1 MEFMRFLHLSDL
13 HLGRRLGELS
23 LIEDQRF
30 ILAQIIRLV
39 REEHPDSILIAGDVY
54 DKSIPS
60 TEAVIM
66 FDGFLNELSELGVP
80 TLIISGNHD
89 SAERLSFASK
99 LIAKSGVHIAS
110 VYDGTL
116 FPITLSD
123 GETDVNFYL
132 LPFIKPSNVK
142 RFYPDADITSYTDA
156 LRCAI
161 QNADIDYS
169 ALNVLVT
176 HQFVTGAQRS
186 ESEEISVGGADNCD
200 ASVFDGFDYVAL
212 GHIHR
217 AQIAGAPH
225 VRYCGTPLKYSFSEA
240 SHNKTFTMVEL
251 TGKGELHIKEYPIKS
266 LREIREIRGT
276 YDEIAARSYY
286 ADTGLRD
293 ELLHITLTDED
304 DVPDAIGRLRT
315 IYRYLL
321 KLDYD
326 NARTRS
332 EAEITPMQDLEE
344 KSPLELVCDLFRLQN
359 DREMTAE
366 QKRYCAELFDR
377 MKEEA

>member
-39 REEHPDSILIAGDVY
+39 REEHPDAILIAGDVY

-156 LRCAI
+156 LRCAHP
-161 QNADIDYS
+161 S
-169 ALNVLVT
+169 
-176 HQFVTGAQRS
+176 S
-186 ESEEISVGGADNCD
+186 
-200 ASVFDGFDYVAL
+200 GF
-212 GHIHR
+212 
-217 AQIAGAPH
+217 
-225 VRYCGTPLKYSFSEA
+225 
-240 SHNKTFTMVEL
+240 
-251 TGKGELHIKEYPIKS
+251 
-266 LREIREIRGT
+266 
-276 YDEIAARSYY
+276 
-286 ADTGLRD
+286 
-293 ELLHITLTDED
+293 
-304 DVPDAIGRLRT
+304 
-315 IYRYLL
+315 
-321 KLDYD
+321 
-326 NARTRS
+326 
-332 EAEITPMQDLEE
+332 
-344 KSPLELVCDLFRLQN
+344 
-359 DREMTAE
+359 
-366 QKRYCAELFDR
+366 
-377 MKEEA
+377 